1 MRDSPHRKSLR
12 ELARAIFQRWLL
24 LGAVVGIA
32 TAGTWAYCRFIL
44 PQQFRSQISLIF
56 KKPQNKSPISADPTG
71 ERALE
76 VFVRAQQQI
85 VLSDLVLARTKVISE
100 DATLREAWFAL
111 RDSNRTD
118 SSEAASADVRA
129 RIDDFVNTRIGDK
142 VRAVLAEDQGAF
154 DRFRESITFTTP
166 CGEQGAMSESF
177 TMVVDRPGLA
187 GSPDPHV
194 NAKFAADVLADMY
207 IVRFQELQRELSEPA
222 VRVMDDV
229 ISNYEKYV
237 RDKLA
242 EYDRFVQAHPGDVGV
257 LEQLMKSPVEH
268 GVQILLTRVREND
281 AKLSM
286 EHAREK
292 AVHDVLTRVLPQKA
306 FEPNGIEELA
316 ISEVRSAIANTPA
329 EFVQSDAAVMELQ
342 KHIGTLSARKAKLE
356 TQFTAESREMRNVTA
371 ELDRS
376 SRQMLEEIVSRAK
389 SLRASVEARE
399 QQLAMNRELLNRTER
414 EQNEIHR
421 KLVTYARLKNEFLV
435 AEQHLADLR
444 RQQSEAVS
452 NTLQARQA
460 VTISKLSEAS
470 MPDRNRPVRP
480 RTAFY
485 TWIALGAS
493 CLLGVILA
501 FVLDHFDHTL
511 RSSAEAERYLG
522 LPVLGSIKR
531 QSGGLVGTY

>member
-1 MRDSPHRKSLR
+1 MPNTPDRKSLR
-12 ELARAIFQRWLL
+12 ELARAIFERWLL
-24 LGAVVGIA
+24 LGAVVVIA
-32 TAGTWAYCRFIL
+32 TAGTWAYCRFVV
-44 PQQFRSQISLIF
+44 PQEFRSQISLIF
-56 KKPQNKSPISADPTG
+56 KKPQNKSPISADSSG
-71 ERALE
+71 DRALE

-85 VLSDLVLARTKVISE
+85 VLSDLVLARTQVISE
-100 DATLREAWFAL
+100 DASLRDAWFAL
-111 RDSNRTD
+111 RDADRTA
-118 SSEAASADVRA
+118 SSEAAAADQRA
-129 RIDDFVNTRIGDK
+129 RMDDFLKTRVGDK

-166 CGEQGAMSESF
+166 CGDDGAMSESF
-177 TMVVDRPGLA
+177 TMVVDRPGVA
-187 GSPDPHV
+187 GSPDGHL
-194 NAKFAADVLADMY
+194 NAKYAADVLADMY
-207 IVRFQELQRELSEPA
+207 IVRFRELQRELSEPA

-242 EYDRFVQAHPGDVGV
+242 EYDQFVQAHPGDVGV
-257 LEQLMKSPVEH
+257 LEQLMKSGVEH
-268 GVQILLTRVREND
+268 GVQILLRRVREND
-281 AKLSM
+281 ATLSM
-286 EHAREK
+286 EHARDK
-292 AVHDVLTRVLPQKA
+292 AVQDVLTRVLPEKA
-306 FEPNGIEELA
+306 FEPNGIEGMPA
-316 ISEVRSAIANTPA
+316 SEVRSAIANTPT
-329 EFVQSDAAVMELQ
+329 EFVQSDAAVMEIQ
-342 KHIGTLSARKAKLE
+342 KHIGVLSARKAKLE

-376 SRQMLEEIVSRAK
+376 SRQMLEEIVSRAR

-399 QQLAMNRELLNRTER
+399 QQLAMNRELLSRTER

-480 RTAFY
+480 RTALY
-485 TWIALGAS
+485 TWIAFGAS
-493 CLLGVILA
+493 ALLGLILV

-511 RSSAEAERYLG
+511 RSSAEAERFLG

-531 QSGGLVGTY
+531 QPGGLVGVY